1 MFRSRFRGTKI
12 VLRKL
17 SDYRL
22 KSDLRMDFEQI
33 FLTYE
38 VVWFDIVEG
47 PSNLRFND
55 DDFERFYN
63 SKAYD
68 ESEIEIRIPVKD
80 NLAIAH

>member
-12 VLRKL
+12 VLHKL

-47 PSNLRFND
+47 PSNLRIND

-68 ESEIEIRIPVKD
+68 EFEIEIRIPVKD
-80 NLAIAH
+80 NFAIAH